1 MTAWAGSTAYALN
14 DVRSPL
20 TLATGGAVPIT
31 NSGLESGAS
40 GFNFGGNIALSTI
53 FRYAGSN
60 SIVVNGTGNLHIEST
75 TAGAVTA
82 GKTVIASC
90 MYHQGSAAAGL
101 NRGNVTLNWYNQ
113 AGTLISRSDGNV
125 ITSSD
130 GGWKTSTVTAVAPAG
145 AVTVKIGAY
154 SFKISS
160 NIHHF
165 DQFSWNLAQV
175 VVTGLLYKVVA
186 AGTSAASEPTWPA
199 TVGQRVTDGTVT
211 WEAILENSVTW
222 EAYPLLVSG
231 VTEPTWPTVPTQV
244 VSDGTINWVCAS
256 QVVGDANCPQSKVV
270 AMGASKIFAGAEDV
284 TRFSATVAPLDWTTA
299 RDAGFL
305 PTGLNQAG
313 ANSVSVLNLY
323 RDNLVVFN
331 ANGFQMW
338 QIDPDPEAMA
348 LLDQM
353 QGIGSIYQ
361 EAAQEVADELFFM
374 SAQGIRTIGLS
385 ATSSSLQSGDVG
397 APVDSL
403 IVPAIEAAVAAG
415 LTPRATYYTGAG
427 QYWVTANVVS
437 GKQLV
442 FVYTQNQIGRMG
454 SWSTYE
460 FPYTID
466 GFATLANNLYIRGN
480 NGTNDCIYVM
490 DEDVIT
496 DDGAPVAGVVQWP
509 WLDFG
514 ATGVTKMLEAI
525 DIVGNGTAPTVSIG
539 YDQTNPAAFTTPYQL
554 TADTMTGME
563 IPIPIAAPTMS
574 IILNYAA
581 GGWELQQF
589 NIRTRPMGIGR

>member
-1 MTAWAGSTAYALN
+1 MTQWAASTAYALN
-14 DVRSPL
+14 DVREPL

-40 GFNFGGNIALSTI
+40 GFNFGGNIALSTS
-53 FRYAGSN
+53 FRYAGAN
-60 SIVVNGTGNLHIEST
+60 SIVVNGTGNLYIEST

-82 GKTVIASC
+82 GKSVTASC
-90 MYHQGSAAAGL
+90 YYHQGGANAGL
-101 NRGNVTLNWYNQ
+101 NRGRVTLNWYNQ
-113 AGTLISRSDGNV
+113 AGALISRSEGNE

-130 GGWKTSTVTAVAPAG
+130 GGWKISTVTAVAPAG

-154 SFKISS
+154 SYKLAS

-175 VVTGLLYKVVA
+175 VVTGLLYKVVT

-199 TVGQRVTDGTVT
+199 TVGQRVTDGSVT
-211 WEAILENSVTW
+211 WEAVLENSVTW
-222 EAYPLLVSG
+222 ETYALMVSG
-231 VTEPTWPTVPTQV
+231 GTEPTWPTVPTQAV
-244 VSDGTINWVCAS
+244 NDGTVDWVCAS
-256 QVVGDANCPQSKVV
+256 QVVGDTNCPQSKVV
-270 AMGASKIFAGAEDV
+270 AIGASKIFAGAGDV

-323 RDNLVVFN
+323 RNNLVVFN
-331 ANGFQMW
+331 ANCFQMW

-361 EAAQEVADELFFM
+361 EIAQEVADELFFM

-385 ATSSSLQSGDVG
+385 ATSESLQSGDVG

-403 IVPAIEAAVAAG
+403 IVPAIAAAVAG
-415 LTPRATYYTGAG
+415 GITPRATYYTGAG
-427 QYWVTANVVS
+427 QYWVTADQTA
-437 GKQLV
+437 GKQTV

-454 SWSTYE
+454 SWSRYE
-460 FPYTID
+460 FPFIID
-466 GFATLANNLYIRGN
+466 GFATLGNDLYMRGN
-480 NGTNDCIYVM
+480 NGTNDCIYIM
-490 DEDVIT
+490 DEDAVT
-496 DDGAPVAGVVQWP
+496 DDGTAINGIVQWP

-514 ATGVTKMLEAI
+514 AVGSTKMLEAI

-539 YDQTNPAAFTTPYQL
+539 YDQTNPAAFTAPYQL

-563 IPIPIAAPTMS
+563 IPIPVAAPTMS

-589 NIRTRPMGIGR
+589 NIRVRPMGIGR